1 MEITAQMVQ
10 ELRKKTGVGMMD
22 CKRALQENGG
32 DMEAA
37 IEYLRVK
44 GLAAATKRE
53 GKATGEGLII
63 PYIHPGSKLG
73 VLVEVNCETDFV
85 ARTSEFRELA
95 KDIAMQVAASA
106 PLFIRRED
114 IPEQFIEDERRIFL
128 EQARSSGKPDNIVEK
143 IVHGK
148 LDKHL
153 AGLCLLEQPFV
164 KDNDKTVE
172 EHTKEYIVKFGENIV
187 INRFTRYKM
196 GEE

>member
-63 PYIHPGSKLG
+63 SYIHPGSKLG
-73 VLVEVNCETDFV
+73 VMVEVNCETDFV
-85 ARTSEFRELA
+85 ARTPEFRELA

-106 PLFIRRED
+106 PLFVRRED

-143 IVHGK
+143 IVQGK

-153 AGLCLLEQPFV
+153 AGLCLLEQPFI

-172 EHTKEYIVKFGENIV
+172 EHTKEYIIKFGENIV

>member
-32 DMEAA
+32 DVEAA

-63 PYIHPGSKLG
+63 SYIHPGSKLG

-85 ARTSEFRELA
+85 ARTPEFRELA

-143 IVHGK
+143 IVQGK

-153 AGLCLLEQPFV
+153 AGLCLLEQPFI

-172 EHTKEYIVKFGENIV
+172 EHTKEYIIKFGENIV

>member
-85 ARTSEFRELA
+85 ARTPEFRELA

-106 PLFIRRED
+106 PLFVRRED

-143 IVHGK
+143 IVQGK

-153 AGLCLLEQPFV
+153 AGLCLLEQPFI

-172 EHTKEYIVKFGENIV
+172 EHTKEYIIKFGENIV

>member
-143 IVHGK
+143 IVQGK

>member
-44 GLAAATKRE
+44 GLAAASKRE

-143 IVHGK
+143 IVQGK

-153 AGLCLLEQPFV
+153 AGLCLLEQPFI

-187 INRFTRYKM
+187 VNRFTRYKM

>member
-32 DMEAA
+32 DVEAA

-63 PYIHPGSKLG
+63 SYIHPGSKLG
-73 VLVEVNCETDFV
+73 VMVEVNCETDFV
-85 ARTSEFRELA
+85 ARTPEFRELA

-143 IVHGK
+143 IVQGK

-153 AGLCLLEQPFV
+153 AGLCLLEQPFI

>member
-85 ARTSEFRELA
+85 ARTPEFRELA

-143 IVHGK
+143 IVQGK

>member
-32 DMEAA
+32 DVEAA

-63 PYIHPGSKLG
+63 SYIHPGSKLG
-73 VLVEVNCETDFV
+73 VMVEVNCETDFV
-85 ARTSEFRELA
+85 ARTPEFRELA

-106 PLFIRRED
+106 PLFVRRED

-143 IVHGK
+143 IVQGK

-153 AGLCLLEQPFV
+153 AGLCLLEQPFI

-172 EHTKEYIVKFGENIV
+172 EHTKEYIIKFGENIV

>member
-63 PYIHPGSKLG
+63 SYIHPGSKLG
-73 VLVEVNCETDFV
+73 VVEVNSEMAIV
-85 ARTSEFRELA
+85 ADTS
-95 KDIAMQVAASA
+95 
-106 PLFIRRED
+106 
-114 IPEQFIEDERRIFL
+114 
-128 EQARSSGKPDNIVEK
+128 
-143 IVHGK
+143 
-148 LDKHL
+148 
-153 AGLCLLEQPFV
+153 
-164 KDNDKTVE
+164 
-172 EHTKEYIVKFGENIV
+172 
-187 INRFTRYKM
+187 
-196 GEE
+196 

>member
-85 ARTSEFRELA
+85 ARTPEFRELA

-143 IVHGK
+143 IVQGK

-153 AGLCLLEQPFV
+153 AGLCLLEQPFI

-172 EHTKEYIVKFGENIV
+172 EHTKEYIIKFGENIV

>member
-63 PYIHPGSKLG
+63 SYIHPGSKLG

-85 ARTSEFRELA
+85 ARTPEFRELA

-106 PLFIRRED
+106 PLFVRRED

-143 IVHGK
+143 IVQGK

-164 KDNDKTVE
+164 KDNDRTVE
-172 EHTKEYIVKFGENIV
+172 EYTKEYIVKFGENIV